1 MHRSHPSW
9 RTPVAALA
17 AAIGLVACT
26 VNGTSLTEE
35 RTSAIDES
43 SAVALDAAHRGH
55 GSPTHREL
63 SASDLQ
69 AIAQVRRATAQYHDI
84 RKAQADGYDTQ
95 YPAGCAASPDG
106 GQGFHWL
113 NEDLVDGTVELLRPE
128 LVMYEPQPGGSMR
141 LVGVDYVVPY
151 VEGSTAPTL
160 LGREFAHNVPLNV
173 WALHIWAWAPNENG
187 MFAAWNPGVSCEFAG

>member
-1 MHRSHPSW
+1 MHRTDRHLSW
-9 RTPVAALA
+9 RTPIAAA
-17 AAIGLVACT
+17 SAAIGLLACT
-26 VNGTSLTEE
+26 PNGTSLTEE
-35 RTSAIDES
+35 R
-43 SAVALDAAHRGH
+43 AVRQPAQVAVDASHRGH

-63 SASDLQ
+63 SAADLR
-69 AIAQVRRATAQYHDI
+69 AIAEVRAATAQYHDI

-113 NEDLVDGTVELLRPE
+113 NEDLVDETVELLRPE

-160 LGREFAHNVPLNV
+160 LGREFAHNVPLGV

-187 MFAAWNPGVSCEFAG
+187 MFAAWNPAVSCEFAG